1 MKTQTTP
8 VQVETAYG
16 TLYVAVAA
24 ADRHSYHD
32 MERGDVVDL
41 RPEVWVAS
49 DPEFTGDP
57 GVDRHWTI
65 RGRAYAV
72 HYHVISE
79 GRTDGRWHRS
89 HTPYGGG
96 FRNDRR
102 GPVEFGTKTFDLM
115 WDAVATALD
124 SFAARHPKWEDVS
137 RYLLL
142 SHDAASA
149 EGKAANARREAEEH
163 DATAADFR
171 AQAKRFA
178 AVLPGSGID
187 LINA

>member
-1 MKTQTTP
+1 MRTQTTP
-8 VQVETAYG
+8 VQTETPYG

-24 ADRHSYHD
+24 ADRRSYHD
-32 MERGDVVDL
+32 RERGNVTEL

-49 DPEFTGDP
+49 DPGFEADP
-57 GVDRHWTI
+57 GAEQHWTI

-72 HYHVISE
+72 HYHVIFE
-79 GRTDGRWHRS
+79 ERPGGKWHRS

-102 GPVEFGTKTFDLM
+102 NPVEFGTKTFDLM
-115 WDAVATALD
+115 WDAVTAALD
-124 SFAARHPKWEDVS
+124 DFAVRHPGWEDVS

-149 EGKAANARREAEEH
+149 ESKAEDARREAAQH
-163 DATAADFR
+163 DAEAAGLR
-171 AQAKRFA
+171 KQAGRFA
-178 AVLPGSGID
+178 ASLPGSGID
-187 LINA
+187 LSGV